1 MEKNYKLK
9 RKRKTGRI
17 LAIAL
22 AASISIGAAFV
33 NANQNKYEIQNTKPS
48 QTQVVN
54 DYIDT
59 MKYNEFFT
67 YDTPTQSIPI
77 TISNY
82 EYMQLMDYINSKT
95 SHEFSYSQYYGLE
108 YATQLYEKNIVT
120 KSSDSNLLDENGKLD
135 PNKLVNIVLENN
147 EQTFKDGKNT
157 INIFYKEL
165 SRTEIVK
172 LCNLIAEVANN
183 KLSPTELKKLAN
195 TLTEL
200 KIFERT
206 GCASNAYVTNDITLV
221 YNPTMSQNYSNIQ
234 GLQGKDPEMTLKG
247 VLTHEIM
254 HLIQYASNDINDT
267 NGIEAGTCRM
277 YNLPGKDKNIPVD
290 SLWYSWALDAGAELS
305 MADYLNIKPGTYA
318 KKISYANSYNLSRF
332 NELTSS
338 SDTLENAIFSHT
350 LEEAY
355 KQLGIETE
363 EEQEDF
369 LNYMY
374 SVEITQTEPNDF
386 FEYYESQTGKTL
398 TEEEK
403 LAIRMDI
410 REDVVIYLTNNFY
423 SNLVSA
429 INEGTITDL
438 NTVFYLVRTWELDS
452 FNHLEFTKTKELAH
466 AKDFIEWQH
475 NLQDNLFNAIATS
488 SNLDKDTITSSYS
501 EYNLNVE
508 NENGEITQN
517 CNLQSFNSFTQYY
530 LSQAPSNYSTANF
543 SHNHDV
549 YEYIQTNTIPKTST
563 TEFTKQKN
571 TY

>member
-1 MEKNYKLK
+1 MKKNYKLR
-9 RKRKTGRI
+9 RKKNSGRI
-17 LAIAL
+17 LTIALTL
-22 AASISIGAAFV
+22 AASISIGAALV
-33 NANQNKYEIQNTKPS
+33 SINQDKYNMTTTPAP
-48 QTQVVN
+48 TQVVN

-67 YDTPTQSIPI
+67 YDKPTEKIPI

-82 EYMQLMDYINSKT
+82 DYMQLMDFIKSNPDHK
-95 SHEFSYSQYYGLE
+95 FSYSQYYGLE
-108 YATQLYEKNIVT
+108 YATQLYKENIIT
-120 KSSDSNLLDENGKLD
+120 KSSDSNLLDAQGKLD
-135 PNKLVNIVLENN
+135 PSKLINIVLENN
-147 EQTFKDGKNT
+147 AKTFEGGKNT

-165 SRTEIVK
+165 SRTEITK

-183 KLSPTELKKLAN
+183 RLSATELKKLSN
-195 TLTEL
+195 TLTQL

-234 GLQGKDPEMTLKG
+234 GLQGKDPETTLKG

-254 HLIQYASNDINDT
+254 HLIQYASNDINDS
-267 NGIEAGTCRM
+267 NGIEAGICRM

-290 SLWYSWALDAGAELS
+290 SLWYSWVLDAGAELG

-332 NELTSS
+332 NELNST
-338 SDTLENAIFSHT
+338 SDTLENTIFSHS

-355 KQLGIETE
+355 EQLGIETDE
-363 EEQEDF
+363 EKQNF

-410 REDVVIYLTNNFY
+410 REDAVIYLTNNFY
-423 SNLVSA
+423 SNLVNA

-438 NTVFYLVRTWELDS
+438 NTVFYLVRIWELDS
-452 FNHLEFTKTKELAH
+452 FNHLEYTKTKGLEH
-466 AKDFIEWQH
+466 AKDFIEWQQS
-475 NLQDNLFNAIATS
+475 LQEGLFSAIATS
-488 SNLDKDTITSSYS
+488 SNLDKDTIVARYS
-501 EYNLNVE
+501 EYNLNIE

-517 CNLQSFNSFTQYY
+517 CNLDSFNSFTQYY
-530 LSQAPSNYSTANF
+530 LSKAPSNYSTANF
-543 SHNHDV
+543 SHNSDV
-549 YEYIQTNTIPKTST
+549 HKYIQENSKKKQPQLT
-563 TEFTKQKN
+563 T
-571 TY
+571 